1 MRRFGLVWVFAVA
14 LLAASCN
21 RDEQSKTVTDE
32 HAGHTTAPST
42 ATSGTTATTASE
54 PPAVAS
60 TLPDELVKYGDASG
74 YLALPAAAGGASAK
88 KPALV
93 VIQEWWGVDDWIRE
107 QNKRFAGQGYV
118 ALAPD
123 LYRGRIAKSP
133 EEAHELMRGM
143 PEDRAMADLKA
154 AVDYLAARPDVDP
167 NRIGVIGWCMG
178 GGYALA
184 LATAEPRLKA
194 TVINYGRLVTD
205 TNAITK
211 INAPVL
217 GNFGGADRG
226 IPADDVKKFG
236 GQLTQYGK
244 LGDIKVYD
252 GVGHAFMNPNNKE
265 GYDAAAARDAWDR
278 IDRFFDRTLRATISN
293 S

>member
-1 MRRFGLVWVFAVA
+1 MRRIGLVAVAAVA

-21 RDEQSKTVTDE
+21 RDEQSKRVAEDE
-32 HAGHTTAPST
+32 HAGHTTAAS
-42 ATSGTTATTASE
+42 STTAS
-54 PPAVAS
+54 PPAGV
-60 TLPDELVKYGDASG
+60 VKYGDASG
-74 YLALPAAAGGASAK
+74 YLALPAAAPDAK
-88 KPALV
+88 KPALI
-93 VIQEWWGVDDWIRE
+93 VIQEWWGVDDWVRS
-107 QNKRFAGQGYV
+107 QADRFAGQGYV
-118 ALAPD
+118 ALAAD
-123 LYRGRIAKSP
+123 LYRGRTAATP
-133 EEAHELMRGM
+133 EEAHELSRGL

-184 LATAEPRLKA
+184 LATADPRMKA

-205 TNAITK
+205 SAAIAR
-211 INAPVL
+211 INGPVL

-226 IPADDVKKFG
+226 IPAEDVREFG
-236 GQLTQYGK
+236 ASLTKYGK
-244 LGDIKVYD
+244 LGDIKIFD
-252 GVGHAFMNPNNKE
+252 DAGHAFMNPNNTQ
-265 GYDAAAARDAWDR
+265 GYNAAAAQEAWSR